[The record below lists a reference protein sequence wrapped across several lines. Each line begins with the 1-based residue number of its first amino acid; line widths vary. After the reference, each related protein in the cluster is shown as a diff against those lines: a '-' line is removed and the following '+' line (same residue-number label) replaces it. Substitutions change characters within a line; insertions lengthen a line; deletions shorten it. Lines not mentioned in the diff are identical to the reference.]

1 MSKVSDTKGKQ
12 DQSKTCAYQTTLLPE
27 ALAET
32 LRCESCKAPLLDTAM
47 RLPGSTRDRGLGAG
61 PGPLGG
67 KSVGSGKKERVKR
80 ESSKETFQRILAGV
94 YSPGDWENC
103 PRGGGVH
110 CASSP
115 NSQYE
120 RIRSSPGDKTEED
133 CSGLHRRLRVV
144 APRSQAKIH
153 ALNILWKTKQS

>member
-1 MSKVSDTKGKQ
+1 MNRARFCSLTPPCGCQAAPGTEVS
-12 DQSKTCAYQTTLLPE
+12 
-27 ALAET
+27 AL
-32 LRCESCKAPLLDTAM
+32 
-47 RLPGSTRDRGLGAG
+47 GLA
-61 PGPLGG
+61 LVGG

-103 PRGGGVH
+103 PRGGVVH

-153 ALNILWKTKQS
+153 ALNILWKTKQRLRGSVIYPMSQACK